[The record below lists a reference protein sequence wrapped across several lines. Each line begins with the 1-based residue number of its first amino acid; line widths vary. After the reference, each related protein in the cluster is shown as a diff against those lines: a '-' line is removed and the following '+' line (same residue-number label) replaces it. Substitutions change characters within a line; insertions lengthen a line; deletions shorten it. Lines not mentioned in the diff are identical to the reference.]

1 MAKEKVR
8 TAGAAASP
16 APPEPVPGARVNE
29 RYARP
34 LFILTIVTGSF
45 LLFLTQP
52 MIARMAL
59 PRVGGSP
66 SIWNSAMLVYQLLLL
81 AGYAYAH
88 GLSYLR
94 PRLQS
99 GIHLAIFALGALFL
113 PIGLISAV
121 PSADVQPA
129 FWVPWFLI
137 SSIGLLFFVVSAQ
150 APLMQRWYALET
162 SRGDPYPLYA
172 ASNLG
177 SFAGLISYPLIVEPL
192 MSLQQQSWLWT
203 SLYAALVL
211 LVAACALTVPAR
223 AVEELPEETA
233 PPPTMKRTLHWI
245 VLAAVPSGLMLSTT
259 THLTTDI
266 VAVPMLWVLPLGLY
280 LLSFVIAFAH
290 RRAPADFITMLA
302 PLIILIAGGLAFNSG
317 TQSPLFSVTLGL
329 LLLLAIAVA
338 LHTELFRLRPA
349 VGHLTRFYLVMSI
362 GGMLGGVFCAIV
374 APFVFD
380 WAYEH
385 PLLILAAA
393 VLVPQTPLV
402 PWPKAHRLLLSV
414 ALPIAAFLLAYAVYL
429 IRESVLENSAGMAM
443 AGSIL
448 ISLLALACLGRR
460 VVFMLALAALM
471 LSYDDRGILQTSF
484 IEGARTRSYF
494 GIYEVRERYYEAGPV
509 RVLTHGTTLHGI
521 QSMVPGRELEQTSYY
536 APNSGVG
543 LALANANALFPGRPA
558 RIGVIG
564 LGSGTLSCYAR
575 PGQSWTFF
583 EIDPA
588 MVEVARNRFTFLSSC
603 APQARIVLG
612 DARLSVARQPAGAI
626 DILAVDAFSSDAVP
640 MHLLT
645 SEALEVYRRA
655 LRPDGIVLFHISN
668 RYLDLQPV
676 IADLAARGGW
686 TAAMMEYSPTEA
698 EKAANATL
706 SVWIALSRSP
716 GTIARLTAASG
727 ERAGAWLAIEPQ
739 PGFSG
744 WTDDH
749 ASILPIINFR
759 SLLRFGR

>member
-1 MAKEKVR
+1 MAEKKVQ
-8 TAGAAASP
+8 TAKAAASRAPAAP
-16 APPEPVPGARVNE
+16 APTARVSE

-59 PRVGGSP
+59 PKVGGSP

-88 GLSYLR
+88 FISRLK
-94 PRLQS
+94 PRRQVV
-99 GIHLAIFALGALFL
+99 IHLCLFALAALSL
-113 PIGLISAV
+113 PIGLTQAL
-121 PSADVQPA
+121 PPTEGELA

-137 SSIGLLFFVVSAQ
+137 SSIGLLFFIVSAQ

-177 SFAGLISYPLIVEPL
+177 SFAGLLSYPLIVEPL

-203 SLYAALVL
+203 AIYAALVL
-211 LVAACALTVPAR
+211 LVAACALTVPAD
-223 AVEELPEETA
+223 AVEIVPEETEA
-233 PPPTMKRTLHWI
+233 PPTMKRTLHWI
-245 VLAAVPSGLMLSTT
+245 ALAAVPSGLMLSTT

-290 RRAPADFITMLA
+290 RRGPADFITMLA
-302 PLIILIAGGLAFNSG
+302 PLIILIAGGLAFSSG

-329 LLLLAIAVA
+329 VLLLAVAVA

-349 VGHLTRFYLVMSI
+349 VGHLTRFYLAMSV
-362 GGMLGGVFCAIV
+362 GGMLGGVFCAVV

-393 VLVPQTPLV
+393 VLVPQSPLV
-402 PWPKAHRLLLSV
+402 PWAKAHAAILRL
-414 ALPIAAFLLAYAVYL
+414 ALPTAAFLIAYAVHL
-429 IRESVLENSAGMAM
+429 MRETGLDDRYVMV
-443 AGSIL
+443 GSIL

-460 VVFMLALAALM
+460 ILFMLTLAALM
-471 LSYDDRGILQTSF
+471 LSYDDRGIVQTSF

-494 GIYEVRERYYEAGPV
+494 GIYEVRERRYESGPV

-521 QSMVPGRELEQTSYY
+521 QSMAPGRERQQTSYY
-536 APNSGVG
+536 APHSGVG
-543 LALANANALFPGRPA
+543 LALANADGLFPGSPA

-603 APQARIVLG
+603 APQAGIVLG
-612 DARLSVARQPAGAI
+612 DARLSLVRQPAGSI

-645 SEALEVYRRA
+645 SEALEVYRKA

-686 TAAMMEYSPTEA
+686 TGAMMEYQPNA
-698 EKAANATL
+698 EELAANATL

-716 GTIARLTAASG
+716 ETIARLKTASG
-727 ERAGAWLAIEPQ
+727 ERAGLWQPVEPQ
-739 PGFSG
+739 PGFTG